1 MPSPNV
7 VDLSEYQTKTA
18 NGKMDI
24 DFADLKANG
33 IQAVILRLGHGNT
46 RDNGVEHFIG
56 QAQRAGLVIHGYHF
70 YEAEINNQVEWSIQN
85 AKELGLAANAY
96 YFLDMEG
103 KLPGNWPEIFRAF
116 YRNWKMAG
124 WNVGLYASLSKYS
137 QFDLNEFKT
146 NEVYKWVA
154 AWDAEHAPEIADVWQ
169 YNCLT
174 GLGKYSLKL
183 DKDVDITGK
192 LIQKIEAPGKL
203 ETDPDGQYKIKAG
216 AFVGFDYSTTDII
229 GGKMLVS
236 SPNGVDKIP
245 KLGPDGSFF
254 FNREDAHRMLPY
266 LKDFITQQIQAA
278 RLLTWDDIKGKPDVV
293 LRSDLPDFNQFALKK
308 DLPAPVD
315 LSGYAKTDTVEAVKA
330 TAESALSNAEKA
342 QSTADANSKALSVKA
357 NKSEIPDISGLAK
370 KSDIPS
376 VAGLVK
382 EAELADYAK
391 KSDIPAPVDLSGY
404 AKTDVVD
411 AVKTVADKAQAIA
424 DTNSKLLETKV
435 DRKDLPTVPT
445 DLVHSAE
452 LDQVRIDVSQAQQDA
467 AQAMANAKSAKATID
482 TSDEF
487 TVKKPSEYSEGFSH
501 ELKQVAAM
509 IPDRSGLDKSA
520 QAGSIA
526 VLSTMSYGNYARQT
540 LKVLDSQ
547 RPMTFIRNGSGDTW
561 YPWETVTTTI
571 TVD

>member
-7 VDLSEYQTKTA
+7 VDLSEYQTKA
-18 NGKMDI
+18 VNGKMDI
-24 DFADLKANG
+24 DFANLKANG
-33 IQAVILRLGHGNT
+33 IQAVILRLGHGTT

-70 YEAEINNQVEWSIQN
+70 YEAGTNNQVKWSIQN

-96 YFLDMEG
+96 YFLNMEG
-103 KLPGNWPEIFRAF
+103 KIPGKWPEIFRAF

-154 AWDAEHAPEIADVWQ
+154 AWDAEHAPEIADAWQ
-169 YNCLT
+169 YNCST

-216 AFVGFDYSTTDII
+216 AFVGFDYSTTDIV

-278 RLLTWDDIKGKPDVV
+278 LSLTWDNIKGKPDLV
-293 LRSDLPDFNQFALKK
+293 LRS
-308 DLPAPVD
+308 D
-315 LSGYAKTDTVEAVKA
+315 LSGYAKSETVDTVKA

-342 QSTADANSKALSVKA
+342 QSTADANSKAL
-357 NKSEIPDISGLAK
+357 
-370 KSDIPS
+370 
-376 VAGLVK
+376 
-382 EAELADYAK
+382 
-391 KSDIPAPVDLSGY
+391 
-404 AKTDVVD
+404 
-411 AVKTVADKAQAIA
+411 ADKA
-424 DTNSKLLETKV
+424 NLS
-435 DRKDLPTVPT
+435 DLPVIPT
-445 DLVHSAE
+445 DLVHTAE
-452 LDQVRIDVSQAQQDA
+452 MKQATAGIAKAEQLA
-467 AQAMANAKSAKATID
+467 NQAMALANNAKTTINVD
-482 TSDEF
+482 DKF

-501 ELKQVAAM
+501 ELKQVANL
-509 IPDRSGLDKSA
+509 IPNRSDLIQSA
-520 QAGSIA
+520 QEGTIA
-526 VLSTMSYGNYARQT
+526 ILSTVSCEGYAHQT

>member
-7 VDLSEYQTKTA
+7 VDLSEYQTKA
-18 NGKMDI
+18 VNGKMDI
-24 DFADLKANG
+24 DFANLKANG
-33 IQAVILRLGHGNT
+33 IQAVILRLGHGTT
-46 RDNGVEHFIG
+46 RDNGVERFIG
-56 QAQRAGLVIHGYHF
+56 QAQRVGLVIHGYHF
-70 YEAEINNQVEWSIQN
+70 YEAGTNNQVEWSIQN
-85 AKELGLAANAY
+85 AKELGLAANTY

-103 KLPGNWPEIFRAF
+103 KLPGSWPEIFRAF

-124 WNVGLYASLSKYS
+124 WNVGLYASLSKYN

-154 AWDAEHAPEIADVWQ
+154 AWDTEHAPEIADAWQ
-169 YNCLT
+169 YNCST
-174 GLGKYSLKL
+174 GIGKYSLKL

-216 AFVGFDYSTTDII
+216 AFVGFDYSTTDIV

-266 LKDFITQQIQAA
+266 LKDFITQQVQAA
-278 RLLTWDDIKGKPDVV
+278 LSLTWDNIKGKPDLV

-308 DLPAPVD
+308 DLPAPMD
-315 LSGYAKTDTVEAVKA
+315 LSGYAKTDAVEATKA

-342 QSTADANSKALSVKA
+342 QSTADANSKALEKV
-357 NKSEIPDISGLAK
+357 N
-370 KSDIPS
+370 
-376 VAGLVK
+376 
-382 EAELADYAK
+382 
-391 KSDIPAPVDLSGY
+391 VD
-404 AKTDVVD
+404 V
-411 AVKTVADKAQAIA
+411 AQAKQ
-424 DTNSKLLETKV
+424 DST
-435 DRKDLPTVPT
+435 
-445 DLVHSAE
+445 
-452 LDQVRIDVSQAQQDA
+452 QALA
-467 AQAMANAKSAKATID
+467 VANNARTIINAN
-482 TSDEF
+482 DEF

-501 ELKQVAAM
+501 ELKRVAVM
-509 IPDRSGLDKSA
+509 IPDRSDLIESA
-520 QAGSIA
+520 QAGTIA
-526 VLSTMSYGNYARQT
+526 ILSTVSYGNYVRQT

-547 RPMTFIRNGSGDTW
+547 RPMTFIRNGFGDTW

>member
-7 VDLSEYQTKTA
+7 VDLSEYQTKA
-18 NGKMDI
+18 VNGKMDI
-24 DFADLKANG
+24 DFANLKANG
-33 IQAVILRLGHGNT
+33 IKSVILRLGHGNT

-70 YEAEINNQVEWSIQN
+70 YEAGINNQVEWSIQN
-85 AKELGLAANAY
+85 AKELGLAANTY

-103 KLPGNWPEIFRAF
+103 KISGKWPEIFRAF

-154 AWDAEHAPEIADVWQ
+154 AWDAEHAPEIADAWQ
-169 YNCLT
+169 YNCST

-192 LIQKIEAPGKL
+192 LIQKIEAPDKL
-203 ETDPDGQYKIKAG
+203 ESDPDGQYKIKAG

-245 KLGPDGSFF
+245 KLGPDGSFL

-278 RLLTWDDIKGKPDVV
+278 LLLTWDNIKGKPDLV
-293 LRSDLPDFNQFALKK
+293 LRSDLPNFDQFALNKN
-308 DLPAPVD
+308 LPAPVD
-315 LSGYAKTDTVEAVKA
+315 LSEYAKTNAVEAVKA

-342 QSTADANSKALSVKA
+342 QSTADVNSKALA
-357 NKSEIPDISGLAK
+357 NKADR
-370 KSDIPS
+370 D
-376 VAGLVK
+376 
-382 EAELADYAK
+382 ELPVV
-391 KSDIPAPVDLSGY
+391 PA
-404 AKTDVVD
+404 
-411 AVKTVADKAQAIA
+411 
-424 DTNSKLLETKV
+424 
-435 DRKDLPTVPT
+435 
-445 DLVHSAE
+445 DLVHTAE
-452 LDQVRIDVSQAQQDA
+452 LEQARADIAKAKQ
-467 AQAMANAKSAKATID
+467 MANDAVVFANNAKTTINTD
-482 TSDEF
+482 DEF
-487 TVKKPSEYSEGFSH
+487 KVRKPSEYSGGFSY
-501 ELKQVAAM
+501 ELKRVAAM
-509 IPDRSGLDKSA
+509 IPDRSDLDQSA
-520 QAGSIA
+520 QAGTIA
-526 VLSTMSYGNYARQT
+526 ILSTMSYGNYARQT

>member
-7 VDLSEYQTKTA
+7 VDLSEYQTKA
-18 NGKMDI
+18 VNGKMDI
-24 DFADLKANG
+24 DFANLKANG
-33 IQAVILRLGHGNT
+33 IQAAILRLGHGTT
-46 RDNGVEHFIG
+46 RDNGVEQFIG

-70 YEAEINNQVEWSIQN
+70 YEAGINNQVEWSIQN
-85 AKELGLAANAY
+85 AKELGLAANTY

-103 KLPGNWPEIFRAF
+103 KISGKWPEIFRAF

-154 AWDAEHAPEIADVWQ
+154 AWDAEHAPEIADAWQ
-169 YNCLT
+169 YNCST

-216 AFVGFDYSTTDII
+216 AFVGFDYSTTDIV

-278 RLLTWDDIKGKPDVV
+278 LSLTWDNIKGKPDLV
-293 LRSDLPDFNQFALKK
+293 LRS
-308 DLPAPVD
+308 D
-315 LSGYAKTDTVEAVKA
+315 LSGYAKSETVDTVKA

-342 QSTADANSKALSVKA
+342 QSTADTNSKAL
-357 NKSEIPDISGLAK
+357 
-370 KSDIPS
+370 
-376 VAGLVK
+376 
-382 EAELADYAK
+382 
-391 KSDIPAPVDLSGY
+391 
-404 AKTDVVD
+404 
-411 AVKTVADKAQAIA
+411 ADKA
-424 DTNSKLLETKV
+424 NLS
-435 DRKDLPTVPT
+435 DLPVIPT
-445 DLVHSAE
+445 DLVHTAE
-452 LDQVRIDVSQAQQDA
+452 MKQVKAEVSQNKQLAN
-467 AQAMANAKSAKATID
+467 QAVALANNAKTTINVD
-482 TSDEF
+482 DKF

-501 ELKQVAAM
+501 ELKQVANL
-509 IPDRSGLDKSA
+509 IPNRSDLIQSA
-520 QAGSIA
+520 QEGTIA
-526 VLSTMSYGNYARQT
+526 ILSTVSCEGYVHQT

>member
-1 MPSPNV
+1 MSSPNV

-70 YEAEINNQVEWSIQN
+70 YEAGISNQVEWSIQN

-116 YRNWKMAG
+116 YRNWKMAD

-146 NEVYKWVA
+146 NEVYKWVT

-266 LKDFITQQIQAA
+266 LKGFITQQIQAA
-278 RLLTWDDIKGKPDVV
+278 LLLTWDNIKGKPDLV
-293 LRSDLPDFNQFALKK
+293 LRS
-308 DLPAPVD
+308 D
-315 LSGYAKTDTVEAVKA
+315 LSGYAKLDTVDAVKA
-330 TAESALSNAEKA
+330 TAESALSSAEKA
-342 QSTADANSKALSVKA
+342 QSTANANSKKFGDYVTTDKWQEYNTALES
-357 NKSEIPDISGLAK
+357 
-370 KSDIPS
+370 
-376 VAGLVK
+376 
-382 EAELADYAK
+382 
-391 KSDIPAPVDLSGY
+391 
-404 AKTDVVD
+404 
-411 AVKTVADKAQAIA
+411 AIA
-424 DTNSKLLETKV
+424 SQMDGCTK
-435 DRKDLPTVPT
+435 KTENAL
-445 DLVHSAE
+445 A
-452 LDQVRIDVSQAQQDA
+452 I
-467 AQAMANAKSAKATID
+467 AKSAKTTID
-482 TSDEF
+482 VSDEM
-487 TVKKPSEYSEGFSH
+487 TVKKPSEYSEGFFH

>member
-7 VDLSEYQTKTA
+7 VDLSEYQTKVV

-24 DFADLKANG
+24 DFANLKANG
-33 IQAVILRLGHGNT
+33 IKSVILRLGHGNT
-46 RDNGVEHFIG
+46 RDNGVEQFIG

-70 YEAEINNQVEWSIQN
+70 YEAGINNQVEWSIQN
-85 AKELGLAANAY
+85 AKELGLAANTY

-103 KLPGNWPEIFRAF
+103 KISGKWPEIFRAF

-154 AWDAEHAPEIADVWQ
+154 AWDAEHAPEIADAWQ
-169 YNCLT
+169 YNCST

-192 LIQKIEAPGKL
+192 LIQKIEAPDKL
-203 ETDPDGQYKIKAG
+203 ESDPDGQYKIKAG

-278 RLLTWDDIKGKPDVV
+278 LSLTWDDVKGKPDVA
-293 LRSDLPDFNQFALKK
+293 LKSDLPDFDQFALKK
-308 DLPAPVD
+308 DLPVPVD
-315 LSGYAKTDTVEAVKA
+315 LSGYAKTDAVEAVKA

-342 QSTADANSKALSVKA
+342 QSTADANSKILTTKA
-357 NKSEIPDISGLAK
+357 DR
-370 KSDIPS
+370 D
-376 VAGLVK
+376 
-382 EAELADYAK
+382 EL
-391 KSDIPAPVDLSGY
+391 PV
-404 AKTDVVD
+404 
-411 AVKTVADKAQAIA
+411 I
-424 DTNSKLLETKV
+424 
-435 DRKDLPTVPT
+435 PT
-445 DLVHSAE
+445 DLVHTDE
-452 LDQVRIDVSQAQQDA
+452 LDQVRIDITQAKQIANDA
-467 AQAMANAKSAKATID
+467 VVLANNAKTTINTD
-482 TSDEF
+482 DEF
-487 TVKKPSEYSEGFSH
+487 KVKKPSEYSGGFSH
-501 ELKQVAAM
+501 ELKRVAAV
-509 IPDRSGLDKSA
+509 IPDRSGLAQSA
-520 QAGSIA
+520 QAGTIGI
-526 VLSTMSYGNYARQT
+526 LSTMSYGSYARQT
-540 LKVLDSQ
+540 LEVLDSQ
-547 RPMTFIRNGSGDTW
+547 RPMTFIRNGSGSTW

>member
-7 VDLSEYQTKTA
+7 VDLSEYQTKA
-18 NGKMDI
+18 VNGKMDI
-24 DFADLKANG
+24 DFANLKANG
-33 IQAVILRLGHGNT
+33 IQAVILRLGHGTT
-46 RDNGVEHFIG
+46 RDNGVEQFIG

-70 YEAEINNQVEWSIQN
+70 YEAGINNQVEWSIQN
-85 AKELGLAANAY
+85 AKELGLAANTY

-103 KLPGNWPEIFRAF
+103 KISGKWPEIFRAF

-154 AWDAEHAPEIADVWQ
+154 AWDAEHAPEIADAWQ
-169 YNCLT
+169 YNCST

-216 AFVGFDYSTTDII
+216 AFVGFDYSTTDIV

-278 RLLTWDDIKGKPDVV
+278 LSLTWDNIKGKPDLV
-293 LRSDLPDFNQFALKK
+293 LRS
-308 DLPAPVD
+308 D
-315 LSGYAKTDTVEAVKA
+315 LSGYAKSETVDTVKA

-342 QSTADANSKALSVKA
+342 QSTADTNSKAL
-357 NKSEIPDISGLAK
+357 
-370 KSDIPS
+370 
-376 VAGLVK
+376 
-382 EAELADYAK
+382 
-391 KSDIPAPVDLSGY
+391 
-404 AKTDVVD
+404 
-411 AVKTVADKAQAIA
+411 ADKA
-424 DTNSKLLETKV
+424 NLS
-435 DRKDLPTVPT
+435 DLPVIPT
-445 DLVHSAE
+445 DLVHTAE
-452 LDQVRIDVSQAQQDA
+452 MKQVKAEVSQNKQLAN
-467 AQAMANAKSAKATID
+467 QAVALANNAKTTINVD
-482 TSDEF
+482 DKF

-501 ELKQVAAM
+501 ELKQVANL
-509 IPDRSGLDKSA
+509 IPNRSDLIQSA
-520 QAGSIA
+520 QEGTIA
-526 VLSTMSYGNYARQT
+526 ILSTVSCEGYVHQT

>member
-24 DFADLKANG
+24 DFANLKANG
-33 IQAVILRLGHGNT
+33 IQAVILRLGHGTT
-46 RDNGVEHFIG
+46 RDNGVERFIG
-56 QAQRAGLVIHGYHF
+56 QAQRVGLIIHGYHF
-70 YEAEINNQVEWSIQN
+70 YEAGINNQVEWSIQN

-103 KLPGNWPEIFRAF
+103 KLPGNWSEIFRAF

-154 AWDAEHAPEIADVWQ
+154 AWDAEHAPEIADAWQ
-169 YNCLT
+169 YNCST

-183 DKDVDITGK
+183 DKDVDITGE
-192 LIQKIEAPGKL
+192 LIRKIEAPGKL
-203 ETDPDGQYKIKAG
+203 ESDPDGQYKIKAG
-216 AFVGFDYSTTDII
+216 AFVGFDYSTTDIV

-278 RLLTWDDIKGKPDVV
+278 LSLTWDNIKGKPDLV
-293 LRSDLPDFNQFALKK
+293 LRS
-308 DLPAPVD
+308 D
-315 LSGYAKTDTVEAVKA
+315 LSGYAKSETVDTVKA
-330 TAESALSNAEKA
+330 TAESALSSAEKA
-342 QSTADANSKALSVKA
+342 QSTADANSKKFGDYVTTDKWQKYNTALDS
-357 NKSEIPDISGLAK
+357 
-370 KSDIPS
+370 
-376 VAGLVK
+376 
-382 EAELADYAK
+382 
-391 KSDIPAPVDLSGY
+391 
-404 AKTDVVD
+404 
-411 AVKTVADKAQAIA
+411 AIA
-424 DTNSKLLETKV
+424 SQMDDCTKKTENALAVAKSSKT
-435 DRKDLPTVPT
+435 T
-445 DLVHSAE
+445 
-452 LDQVRIDVSQAQQDA
+452 IDVS
-467 AQAMANAKSAKATID
+467 
-482 TSDEF
+482 DEM

>member
-70 YEAEINNQVEWSIQN
+70 YEAGINNQVEWSIQN

-116 YRNWKMAG
+116 YRNWKMAS

-174 GLGKYSLKL
+174 GLGKYSLKV

-315 LSGYAKTDTVEAVKA
+315 LSGYAKTD
-330 TAESALSNAEKA
+330 
-342 QSTADANSKALSVKA
+342 
-357 NKSEIPDISGLAK
+357 
-370 KSDIPS
+370 
-376 VAGLVK
+376 
-382 EAELADYAK
+382 
-391 KSDIPAPVDLSGY
+391 
-404 AKTDVVD
+404 VVD

-452 LDQVRIDVSQAQQDA
+452 LDQVRTDVSQAQQDA
-467 AQAMANAKSAKATID
+467 AQAMANAKSAKAAID

>member
-70 YEAEINNQVEWSIQN
+70 YEAGINNQVEWSIQN

-116 YRNWKMAG
+116 YRNWKMAD

-154 AWDAEHAPEIADVWQ
+154 AWDAEHAPEIADAWQ
-169 YNCLT
+169 YNCST

-216 AFVGFDYSTTDII
+216 AFVGFDYSTTDIV

-278 RLLTWDDIKGKPDVV
+278 LSLTWDNIKGKPDLV
-293 LRSDLPDFNQFALKK
+293 LRS
-308 DLPAPVD
+308 D
-315 LSGYAKTDTVEAVKA
+315 LSGYAKSETVDTVKA

-342 QSTADANSKALSVKA
+342 QSTADANSKAL
-357 NKSEIPDISGLAK
+357 
-370 KSDIPS
+370 
-376 VAGLVK
+376 
-382 EAELADYAK
+382 
-391 KSDIPAPVDLSGY
+391 
-404 AKTDVVD
+404 
-411 AVKTVADKAQAIA
+411 ADKA
-424 DTNSKLLETKV
+424 NLS
-435 DRKDLPTVPT
+435 DLPVIPT
-445 DLVHSAE
+445 DLVHTAE
-452 LDQVRIDVSQAQQDA
+452 MKQVKAEVSQNKQLAN
-467 AQAMANAKSAKATID
+467 QAVALANNAKTTINVD
-482 TSDEF
+482 DKF

-501 ELKQVAAM
+501 ELKQVANL
-509 IPDRSGLDKSA
+509 IPNRSDLIQSA
-520 QAGSIA
+520 QEGTIA
-526 VLSTMSYGNYARQT
+526 ILSTVSCEGYVHQT

>member
-7 VDLSEYQTKTA
+7 VDLSEYQTKA
-18 NGKMDI
+18 VNGKMDI
-24 DFADLKANG
+24 DFANLKANG
-33 IQAVILRLGHGNT
+33 IQAVILRLGHGTT
-46 RDNGVEHFIG
+46 RDNGVEQFIG

-70 YEAEINNQVEWSIQN
+70 YEAGINNQVEWSIQN
-85 AKELGLAANAY
+85 AKELGLAANTY

-103 KLPGNWPEIFRAF
+103 KISGKWPEIFRAF

-154 AWDAEHAPEIADVWQ
+154 AWDAEHAPEIADAWQ
-169 YNCLT
+169 YNCST

-216 AFVGFDYSTTDII
+216 AFVGFDYSTTDIV

-278 RLLTWDDIKGKPDVV
+278 LSLTWDNIKGKPDLV
-293 LRSDLPDFNQFALKK
+293 LRS
-308 DLPAPVD
+308 D
-315 LSGYAKTDTVEAVKA
+315 LSGYAKSETVDTVKA

-342 QSTADANSKALSVKA
+342 QSTADTNSKAL
-357 NKSEIPDISGLAK
+357 
-370 KSDIPS
+370 
-376 VAGLVK
+376 
-382 EAELADYAK
+382 
-391 KSDIPAPVDLSGY
+391 
-404 AKTDVVD
+404 
-411 AVKTVADKAQAIA
+411 ADKA
-424 DTNSKLLETKV
+424 NLS
-435 DRKDLPTVPT
+435 DLPVIPT
-445 DLVHSAE
+445 DLVHTAE
-452 LDQVRIDVSQAQQDA
+452 MKQVKAEVSQNKQLAN
-467 AQAMANAKSAKATID
+467 QAVALANNAKTTINVD
-482 TSDEF
+482 DKF
-487 TVKKPSEYSEGFSH
+487 TVKKPSEYEV
-501 ELKQVAAM
+501 QQ
-509 IPDRSGLDKSA
+509 KS
-520 QAGSIA
+520 
-526 VLSTMSYGNYARQT
+526 
-540 LKVLDSQ
+540 
-547 RPMTFIRNGSGDTW
+547 
-561 YPWETVTTTI
+561 
-571 TVD
+571 